1 MVAPLSLP
9 TPPMPNQ
16 PEQSRQRILAEIA
29 AIPRGQV
36 RSYGEVA
43 ARAGL
48 PGRARLVARV
58 LSELPA
64 GHPLP
69 WYRVLRAGAVI
80 AFTPGS
86 ADFLRQRAHLLA
98 EGCSVNASGR
108 VQAAATSTPP
118 ETLDAALWADFFAT
132 PPRE

>member
-1 MVAPLSLP
+1 MVAPMVP
-9 TPPMPNQ
+9 HTPPMPSQ
-16 PEQSRQRILAEIA
+16 PEHSRQRILAEIA

-58 LSELPA
+58 LSELPS

-80 AFTPGS
+80 AFAPGS
-86 ADFLRQRAHLLA
+86 ADFLRQREHLLA

-108 VQAAATSTPP
+108 VQAATSAPP
-118 ETLDAALWADFFAT
+118 ETLDAALWADFFAD